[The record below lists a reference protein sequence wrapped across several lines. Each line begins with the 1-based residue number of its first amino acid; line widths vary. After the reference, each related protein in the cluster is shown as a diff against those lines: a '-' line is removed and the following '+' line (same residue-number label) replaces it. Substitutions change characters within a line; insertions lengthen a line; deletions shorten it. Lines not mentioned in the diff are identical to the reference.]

1 MANTITGKI
10 LMIGQTEVIPYQ
22 DKTFYKR
29 ELVLDASRFD
39 QYSGQKFEN
48 YPKFE
53 FTGNNCMQLDQ
64 FQIGQVV
71 TVSFV
76 LSGRRVEKNGMVTF
90 FTNVAG
96 YKVEPYVRQNQSQQ
110 VAQPQ
115 QTVQTVTKSVQPS
128 YQPEVSQQF
137 PAALDENGN
146 PLGGEDGDL
155 PF

>member
-10 LMIGQTEVIPYQ
+10 LVIDQTESIPYQ

-39 QYSGQKFEN
+39 QFSGQKFEN
-48 YPKFE
+48 YPKFQ
-53 FTGNNCMQLDQ
+53 FTGNNCSSLDQ

-76 LSGRRVEKNGMVTF
+76 LSGRRVEKNGQVSY
-90 FTNVAG
+90 FTNVTG
-96 YKVEPYVRQNQSQQ
+96 YKVEPYVRKNQPQQ
-110 VAQPQ
+110 VAQPVQ
-115 QTVQTVTKSVQPS
+115 QAAPS
-128 YQPEVSQQF
+128 YQPEAAQPF
-137 PAALDENGN
+137 PPAVDENGN

>member
-10 LMIGQTEVIPYQ
+10 LVIGQTEAIPYQ

-53 FTGNNCMQLDQ
+53 FTGNNCSSLDQ

-71 TVSFV
+71 TVSFF
-76 LSGRRVEKNGMVTF
+76 LSGRRVEKNGQVSF
-90 FTNVAG
+90 FTNVTG
-96 YKVEPYVRQNQSQQ
+96 YKVEPYVRQNQPQH

-115 QTVQTVTKSVQPS
+115 QVAKPVQQAASF
-128 YQPEVSQQF
+128 YQPDAAQPF
-137 PAALDENGN
+137 PPAVDENGN

>member
-10 LMIGQTEVIPYQ
+10 LVIGKTEAIPYQ

-39 QYSGQKFEN
+39 QFSGKKFEN

-53 FTGNNCMQLDQ
+53 FTGNNCSSLDQ

-76 LSGRRVEKNGMVTF
+76 LSGRRVEKNGQVSY
-90 FTNVAG
+90 FTNVTG
-96 YKVEPYVRQNQSQQ
+96 YKVEPYVSKNQPQQ
-110 VAQPQ
+110 VAQPVRQ
-115 QTVQTVTKSVQPS
+115 AAPS
-128 YQPEVSQQF
+128 YQPEAAQPF
-137 PAALDENGN
+137 PPAVDENGN

>member
-10 LMIGQTEVIPYQ
+10 LVIGQTEAIPYQ

-53 FTGNNCMQLDQ
+53 FTGNNCSSLDQ
-64 FQIGQVV
+64 FQIGHVV

-76 LSGRRVEKNGMVTF
+76 LSGRRVVKNGQVSF
-90 FTNVAG
+90 FTNVTG

-115 QTVQTVTKSVQPS
+115 QVAKPVQQAASS
-128 YQPEVSQQF
+128 YQPEAAQPF
-137 PAALDENGN
+137 PPAVDENVN
-146 PLGGEDGDL
+146 PLGSDDGDL